1 MELCGGNVST
11 LVAADPIFVP
21 ENLLKTIQGNRTC
34 GMQRLNTRF
43 KVEIKE
49 DFTEV
54 EQDCLHLHS

>member
-1 MELCGGNVST
+1 MELVRANLSA
-11 LVAADPIFVP
+11 LVPADPIFVP
-21 ENLLKTIQGNRTC
+21 EHLFKTIPGNRTC

-54 EQDCLHLHS
+54 EQNCLHLHS